1 MSAGKGKKMLLIL
14 SIFLSFFVLVL
25 HGIPSTGGIWFFR
38 FGLWENLSLRIW
50 ENLFLLIPLPIGAGL
65 ALVAAV
71 FCADPGVGPDGA
83 RSWRRKSLGNL
94 VLDDGLC
101 FLVPSLGKGSGGF
114 LGRFLCFIFKTLGL
128 GGPGRVYRLPR
139 LPSSVGRPKVETNR
153 AFPSGYWIGDIGHPW
168 PDIGLTSW
176 AGSLYIGC
184 LRPNLGLICWTGGLY
199 ITGSH

>member
-1 MSAGKGKKMLLIL
+1 MSTGAAMSAGKGKKMLLIL

-114 LGRFLCFIFKTLGL
+114 LGRFLCFIFKVSRSYT
-128 GGPGRVYRLPR
+128 
-139 LPSSVGRPKVETNR
+139 VE
-153 AFPSGYWIGDIGHPW
+153 AYPVVSQLYPW
-168 PDIGLTSW
+168 PICV
-176 AGSLYIGC
+176 C
-184 LRPNLGLICWTGGLY
+184 LVVAAPSTF
-199 ITGSH
+199 